1 MMICYVGKPAKVYSF
16 FSWKMENMQ
25 INLIST
31 PAQTTNNF
39 GLLREFFQQIRF
51 FRQLEIVKIEAGAH
65 RATDQG
71 ITL

>member
-1 MMICYVGKPAKVYSF
+1 
-16 FSWKMENMQ
+16 MQ